1 MGFVAD
7 IIAVKRRLRQ
17 GVSHLDVKILRDVR
31 SAPITATHVGP
42 PGDDSFPLITD
53 RSVNVPLQQTGR
65 VAAVAYFDTLNPGK
79 ALLGEKRFYA
89 RTAAGA
95 IIAEVWMKNTGAVE
109 VTNAAGSIKLG
120 ADGAVD
126 AVTPAGSFGMNAVGV
141 LSASVTS
148 LSISNAAGSMSLDTA
163 GVWTINGVTIDPAGN
178 VMATNFIAGAV
189 TLLTHLHA
197 AGLLLD
203 SVPAPV
209 TGTTAV
215 AS

>member
-7 IIAVKRRLRQ
+7 IIAVKRRLRR
-17 GVSHLDVKILRDVR
+17 GISHLDVKILRDIR
-31 SAPITATHVGP
+31 TAPITATHVGP

-65 VAAVAYFDTLNPGK
+65 VAAVAYFDTLNAGK
-79 ALLGEKRFYA
+79 ALLGEKRFYS

-95 IIAEVWMKNTGAVE
+95 IIAEVWLRATGAVE
-109 VTNAAGSIKLG
+109 ITNAAGSIKLG
-120 ADGAVD
+120 ADGAVE
-126 AVTPAGSFGMNAVGV
+126 AVTPAGSFGMNAAGV
-141 LSASVTS
+141 LSAAVTS
-148 LSISNAAGSMSLDTA
+148 LSIGNTLGSMSLDVA
-163 GVWTINGVTIDPAGN
+163 GVWTINGVTIDPAGL
-178 VMATNFIAGAV
+178 VTGTDFVAGVV

-203 SVPAPV
+203 STFNFV